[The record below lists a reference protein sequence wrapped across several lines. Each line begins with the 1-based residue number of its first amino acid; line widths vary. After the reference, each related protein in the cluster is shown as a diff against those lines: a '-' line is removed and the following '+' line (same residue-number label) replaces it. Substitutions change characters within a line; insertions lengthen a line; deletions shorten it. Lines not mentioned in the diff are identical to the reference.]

1 MIKAMLT
8 TIDNPH
14 NPFDNFRAWYTW
26 DISAGYYST
35 ALLAKIITTSD
46 ELSEQQQNEANTLA
60 IDEIVKEN
68 VTGMYKKIT
77 RIIPD

>member
-14 NPFDNFRAWYTW
+14 NPFDNFRAWYAW
-26 DISAGYYST
+26 DIAAGYYSS
-35 ALLAKIITTSD
+35 AMLAKIITTSN
-46 ELSEQQQNEANTLA
+46 ELSEEQQNEANTLA
-60 IDEIVKEN
+60 IDDIVKEN

-77 RIIPD
+77 KYFPD

>member
-14 NPFDNFRAWYTW
+14 NPFDNFKAWFAW
-26 DISAGYYST
+26 DIAAGYYTPS
-35 ALLAKIITTSD
+35 LLAKIITTSD
-46 ELSEQQQNEANTLA
+46 ELSETEQNEANTLA

-77 RIIPD
+77 RYFPD